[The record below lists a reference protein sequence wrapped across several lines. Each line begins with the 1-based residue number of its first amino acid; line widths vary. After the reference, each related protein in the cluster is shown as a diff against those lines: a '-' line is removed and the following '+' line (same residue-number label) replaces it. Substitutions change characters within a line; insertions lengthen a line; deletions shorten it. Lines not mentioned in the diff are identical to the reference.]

1 MYFYLISDILLYLLH
16 LYINYSYNSYIVD
29 ITMFKIVTFKLLNS
43 YIPSKMVTLVCVSK
57 VFYWF
62 WGTKF
67 GI

>member
-1 MYFYLISDILLYLLH
+1 LAQLLFTP
-16 LYINYSYNSYIVD
+16 LYRLNHIVD

-43 YIPSKMVTLVCVSK
+43 YIPSKMVTLVCVSQ